1 MCLLTPITPFILQVH
16 FREKAL
22 WTAVTLFIFLVC
34 SQVPLYGIMLS
45 ESSDPFYWIRAIMAS
60 NRGTLMELGISPVV
74 TSSMLM
80 QVFAGGG
87 LITVDQSIKE
97 DRILFNGAQ
106 KRTPPPT
113 VSL

>member
-1 MCLLTPITPFILQVH
+1 
-16 FREKAL
+16 
-22 WTAVTLFIFLVC
+22 VTLVIFLVC

-45 ESSDPFYWIRAIMAS
+45 ESSDPLYWIRAIMAS
-60 NRGTLMELGISPVV
+60 NRGTLMELGITPVV

-87 LITVDQSIKE
+87 LIAVDQSIKE

-106 KRTPPPT
+106 KRNFYY
-113 VSL
+113 

>member
-1 MCLLTPITPFILQVH
+1 MAILPEVPQPDRKVH

-87 LITVDQSIKE
+87 LITVDHIIKE

-106 KRTPPPT
+106 KRTIMVCT
-113 VSL
+113 H